1 MAVLELGTIS
11 PGKTSLFSVQ
21 ATSKQSGIIFSYK
34 YKDGKLPQGLT
45 IQPNG
50 EVEGIVSNKYFELD
64 GGVTKLDVVDSK
76 ETTTVDHEY
85 TFTVTATGSDTA
97 LTTSNQQFKIKLST
111 PYSQSHNDVFAEAGL
126 DLIQRNRFI
135 SQYSDNNIFPN
146 DKLYRP
152 EDPKFGVAKDLKML
166 LISGLETSYLSEYMI
181 AMQRNFANKT
191 VYFGDLTTAK
201 ATNSQGTT
209 IYEVLYYPVVDNID
223 DISVSQDIGAETDI
237 PFRIT
242 DLIRASANLYS
253 ADQSQIDV
261 VYPNSLTNMRSKLD
275 DLGQIT
281 GEFLPLWMR
290 SVQSSGNSLGW
301 VPAVPIAYCQPG
313 ESAQL
318 KYNIEKRGIDIKSLA
333 FSFNEIYTLAHLGT
347 TIDATEQSVTRTGD
361 GTTREFT
368 ITNFVNNDS
377 TTTNHT
383 ISTAKSVRVTIDSIT
398 QDDRRVTVNGT
409 TDIATVSADA
419 SIFYGSADGRIFD
432 IVYHAGIEAGGDAT
446 DVTTDSIL
454 ITADGNNQRSTV
466 ITFRRPPA
474 VDENII
480 ILRKQN
486 IGFDTKR
493 NITFDAIERTQ
504 TDSTN
509 GGDGTTVSFT
519 IFFEPKSTP
528 VVKVGDITTTQFTIN
543 KTRILFNTAPR
554 GYLGDT
560 TNITADGAANSNF
573 NNEQN
578 ITADSTGANISVSG
592 IPDVTTFDNKGT
604 TFGDHNITFDIG
616 KNSTRTL
623 PIPMRDLTHVQGDA
637 VRRYEQL
644 IV

>member
-1 MAVLELGTIS
+1 MAVLDLGTIS

>member
-1 MAVLELGTIS
+1 MAVLDLGTIS

-504 TDSTN
+504 TDSSN
-509 GGDGTTVSFT
+509 GGDGSTVSFT

>member
-1 MAVLELGTIS
+1 MAVLDLGTIS

-223 DISVSQDIGAETDI
+223 GISVSQDIGAETDI

-474 VDENII
+474 VDKNIV

>member
-1 MAVLELGTIS
+1 MAVLDLGTIS

-126 DLIQRNRFI
+126 NLIQRNRFI

-166 LISGLETSYLSEYMI
+166 LISGLETQYLSEYMI

-223 DISVSQDIGAETDI
+223 GISVSQDIGAETDI

-318 KYNIEKRGIDIKSLA
+318 KYNIEKRGIDIKSLS

-347 TIDATEQSVTRTGD
+347 TIDATAQSVTRTGD

-432 IVYHAGIEAGGDAT
+432 IEYHAGIEAGGDAT

-454 ITADGNNQRSTV
+454 ITADGSNQRSTV

-474 VDENII
+474 VDKNIV

-509 GGDGTTVSFT
+509 GGDGSTVSFT

-528 VVKVGDITTTQFTIN
+528 VVKVGDIATTQFTIN

>member
-1 MAVLELGTIS
+1 MAVLDLGTIS

-223 DISVSQDIGAETDI
+223 GISVSQDIGAETDI